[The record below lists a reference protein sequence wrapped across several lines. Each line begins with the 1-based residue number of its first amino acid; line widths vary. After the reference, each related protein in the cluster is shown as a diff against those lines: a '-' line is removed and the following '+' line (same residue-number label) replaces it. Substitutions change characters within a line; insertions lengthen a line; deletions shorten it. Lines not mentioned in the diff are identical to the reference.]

1 MNEMAKKKESTPG
14 ENLAKQIIEQY
25 HPKSVADM
33 QDALKD
39 IFGPMFEAMLQGEMN
54 SHLGYESNDHGAKS
68 TDNRRNGY
76 TNKKVRTSAGEVEI
90 KVPRDRASSF
100 EPQLIPK
107 RQKDVS
113 EIEEKVLAMY
123 AKEMSQRDI
132 AETIEDIYGF
142 EISRETVLQITDC
155 VLDKLDDWQ
164 NRPLK
169 RMYTFLFVDC
179 MYATIRK
186 EYESKNYAVYMIL
199 DYDLDGQ
206 KDILGCGL
214 TKAKASIHGCK
225 YLMN

>member
-1 MNEMAKKKESTPG
+1 MDKMAKKSESTRG

-25 HPKSVADM
+25 NLKSVANM

-39 IFGPMFEAMLQGEMN
+39 IFEPMYEAMLQGEMN

-90 KVPRDRASSF
+90 KVPHDRTSSF
-100 EPQLIPK
+100 EPKLVPK

-123 AKEMSQRDI
+123 ARGTSQRDI
-132 AETIEDIYGF
+132 ADTIEDIYGF
-142 EISRETVLQITDC
+142 EISHEMVSQITDC
-155 VLDKLDDWQ
+155 VLDELNDWQ

-179 MYATIRK
+179 MYVTIRK
-186 EYESKNYAVYMIL
+186 EYKSKNYAVYIIL
-199 DYDLDGQ
+199 GYDIDGQ
-206 KDILGCGL
+206 R
-214 TKAKASIHGCK
+214 TF
-225 YLMN
+225 

>member
-54 SHLGYESNDHGAKS
+54 NHLGYESNDHGVKS

-90 KVPRDRASSF
+90 KVPRDRVSSF
-100 EPQLIPK
+100 EPKLVLK

-113 EIEEKVLAMY
+113 EIEEW
-123 AKEMSQRDI
+123 QGGDI
-132 AETIEDIYGF
+132 VIF
-142 EISRETVLQITDC
+142 EKHIGIVSDRRNKNGVPYIIHHNDP
-155 VLDKLDDWQ
+155 WQ
-164 NRPLK
+164 
-169 RMYTFLFVDC
+169 T
-179 MYATIRK
+179 A
-186 EYESKNYAVYMIL
+186 YE
-199 DYDLDGQ
+199 Q
-206 KDILGCGL
+206 DILEKRTDIVGHYRIS
-214 TKAKASIHGCK
+214 K
-225 YLMN
+225 